1 MLAAYHYKGVSHERV
16 FGLLRQQQLL
26 HTIIQ
31 PIKNVASEV
40 GDEIE
45 SAYDT
50 TVDAVS
56 SAAHSVADSVT
67 SGVKAI
73 GNIIDT
79 SA

>member
-1 MLAAYHYKGVSHERV
+1 MSVSSV
-16 FGLLRQQQLL
+16 SSGNSSFYN
-26 HTIIQ
+26 TIIQ

-73 GNIIDT
+73 GHSIDP